1 VKVEAVPDSNRMYIT
16 VDHAFT
22 PTNFQGLIEEIQS
35 EALQLKS
42 GWTAALDLRGLW
54 VADPFF
60 SERVTL
66 LQTTILERGAKKI
79 GTLLDNSSIQM
90 YLGQAGLKTNANEIA
105 QRFFTQENWEKFLE
119 DAVPKPDL

>member
-1 VKVEAVPDSNRMYIT
+1 VKVEAVPVCNRLYIT
-16 VDHAFT
+16 VDQAFT
-22 PTNFQGLIEEIQS
+22 PTNFQGLIEEIQR
-35 EALQLKS
+35 EALQLKP

-60 SERVTL
+60 SERVAL

-90 YLGQAGLKTNANEIA
+90 YLGQAGLKTNANEIT

-119 DAVPKPDL
+119 ETVSNPDL